1 MNSRRKIL
9 AAIGTTTG
17 IALTGCVGNSTD
29 EPDTDDTNTDDTGTD
44 DTGTDE
50 PEGPSAQ
57 ECANAVEILSVDDSE
72 EPHPISF
79 TLQNTLDVEA
89 RYTMTVKFMTDGLR
103 DLDTVTE
110 RGTIGGGLN
119 EVVTFSTTETG
130 PFTDVHYWDGPEDYG
145 NTHPGGDGNL
155 ESECVDG
162 GVESTESEEEVED
175 VEEDDIKILENPDGR
190 TLIYVCD
197 RQDEI
202 NGMIFNVENNTDEN
216 IEVEWEFVIAER
228 EAGDRYNELE
238 SQTHELA
245 IPPGNSEGNI
255 PFDEY
260 YGSICDGYASYRL
273 IIRGEGDVIEKE
285 DWESEI

>member
-1 MNSRRKIL
+1 MKSRRKLL

-17 IALTGCVGNSTD
+17 IALTGCVGDSAD
-29 EPDTDDTNTDDTGTD
+29 DLDTDDTD
-44 DTGTDE
+44 TDE

-79 TLQNTLDVEA
+79 TLQNTLNVEA
-89 RYTMTVKFMTDGLR
+89 RYTMTVEFMTDGLR
-103 DLDTVTE
+103 NLDTVTE

-130 PFTDVHYWDGPEDYG
+130 RFTDVHYWDGPEDYG
-145 NTHPGGDGNL
+145 NTHSGGDGNL

-162 GVESTESEEEVED
+162 PVENTESDEEGEEDEVA
-175 VEEDDIKILENPDGR
+175 EDDIEILENPDGR
-190 TLIYVCD
+190 TLIYICD
-197 RQDEI
+197 RQEEVND
-202 NGMIFNVENNTDEN
+202 MTFNVGNNTDEN
-216 IEVEWEFVIAER
+216 IEAEWEFVIAER

-238 SQTHELA
+238 SQTHELE
-245 IPPGNSEGNI
+245 IPPGNSEGTI

-260 YGSICDGYASYRL
+260 YGSICDGYTSYRL
-273 IIRGEGDVIEKE
+273 IIREEGEVIEKE
-285 DWESEI
+285 DWESQI